1 MDYAGNQIMWIQ
13 LTDSGGQTISL
24 NSTQLVMIKEHGD
37 RTLLVHTRGEV
48 MVLQSHE
55 AILKALRLHQTGS
68 AASRR
73 EHQLELH

>member
-1 MDYAGNQIMWIQ
+1 MDHAGDQIMWIQ

-48 MVLQSHE
+48 MVLQSRE
-55 AILKALRLHQTGS
+55 AILKALSLHQTGS

-73 EHQLELH
+73 EHQIELH